1 MMYILYSS
9 PNLADGR
16 VTIMADG
23 EVTQRRLIDQL
34 FWISWRAV
42 NTIICEKNAYSKKE
56 KKNQNICSHLC
67 LQLIGDHRIHCV
79 LFHSTTKGKEYRTR
93 RTKSFLWWFIK
104 SNFHRESGGGRAKGN
119 VYQRR

>member
-42 NTIICEKNAYSKKE
+42 NTIICEKTHKVRKKR
-56 KKNQNICSHLC
+56 KIKTF
-67 LQLIGDHRIHCV
+67 DHIYAC
-79 LFHSTTKGKEYRTR
+79 
-93 RTKSFLWWFIK
+93 
-104 SNFHRESGGGRAKGN
+104 N
-119 VYQRR
+119 